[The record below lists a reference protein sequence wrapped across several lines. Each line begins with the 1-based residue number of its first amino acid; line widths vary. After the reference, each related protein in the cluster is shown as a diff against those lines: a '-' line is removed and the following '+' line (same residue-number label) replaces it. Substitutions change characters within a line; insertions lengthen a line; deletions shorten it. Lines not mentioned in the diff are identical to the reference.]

1 MRTVIQRVKQAR
13 VTVDGLE
20 IGTIG
25 QGIVALLGVHT
36 HDGPDQAAWTAAKI
50 AGLRIFA
57 DDSGKMNLDVREAG
71 GSVLAISQFTLLGSC
86 EKGRRPSFVAA
97 ASPEHAEPLYE
108 RVILELKAL
117 GIPVATGRFRAD
129 MLVELTNDGPVTLIL
144 DSPPTSTHTN

>member
-36 HDGPDQAAWTAAKI
+36 HDGPEQATWTAAKI
-50 AGLRIFA
+50 AALRIFA
-57 DDSGKMNLDVREAG
+57 DSAGKMNLDVRDIG

-86 EKGRRPSFVAA
+86 EKGRRPSFVTAA
-97 ASPEHAEPLYE
+97 PPERAEPLYE

-129 MLVELTNDGPVTLIL
+129 MNVELINDGPVTLVL
-144 DSPPTSTHTN
+144 DSPPTNTPTH